1 MSKPDGSGGHE
12 KPSLWTR
19 ARYRFDAILSHGT
32 AGLLFLS
39 LVGSALI
46 TLLLTRSSGSL
57 KESPLA
63 RGNFVTLLS
72 SSGRGSSDSLR
83 WRRR

>member
-32 AGLLFLS
+32 AGLFFLS

-46 TLLLTRSSGSL
+46 TLLLTPIFWFL
-57 KESPLA
+57 EESPRA

-72 SSGRGSSDSLR
+72 SSGRDSSDSLR
-83 WRRR
+83 